1 MRILQFSTFDR
12 AGGAE
17 RAALNLH
24 QSYLALGHRSILIV
38 RHKRTDT
45 PDVLEYFPYENVSRP
60 GRFIQSIDQAINQL
74 PYFRGRY
81 RICDWLRRL
90 AVPQR
95 AWNHVRGVQNKPYAY
110 ISRLINGWNPDVIQ
124 AHNLHGD
131 YFDLRALPQFSP
143 RIPFVW
149 TLHDNW
155 PFTGHCGC
163 YIDCKRWQSGC
174 GSCPD
179 LNRPPAVLRDMT
191 RENWRFKKDI
201 YQRSRIAVSTP
212 SRWQIENVKRS
223 MLKPEECRLMPYGVD
238 TSTFHSGD
246 RQSARQRLGI
256 PADTFVCLFAAVSGS
271 SFNPYK
277 DFLTVKQAI
286 DVAVRATHPSE
297 MLFICLGNSNGDEA
311 GRVLYPGYITDPAVM
326 ADYFRAADVLL
337 HAARADN
344 SPFVILESLA
354 CGTPV
359 IATDVGGISEQIV
372 DGKTGYLVPRG
383 RSDLMADRLLEL
395 LKNPDQLE
403 NTKTLIRQSYE
414 PLSIRASA
422 INYIEW
428 FGQLI
433 IKRQ

>member
-1 MRILQFSTFDR
+1 
-12 AGGAE
+12 
-17 RAALNLH
+17 
-24 QSYLALGHRSILIV
+24 
-38 RHKRTDT
+38 
-45 PDVLEYFPYENVSRP
+45 
-60 GRFIQSIDQAINQL
+60 
-74 PYFRGRY
+74 
-81 RICDWLRRL
+81 
-90 AVPQR
+90 
-95 AWNHVRGVQNKPYAY
+95 
-110 ISRLINGWNPDVIQ
+110 
-124 AHNLHGD
+124 
-131 YFDLRALPQFSP
+131 
-143 RIPFVW
+143 
-149 TLHDNW
+149 
-155 PFTGHCGC
+155 
-163 YIDCKRWQSGC
+163 
-174 GSCPD
+174 
-179 LNRPPAVLRDMT
+179 
-191 RENWRFKKDI
+191 
-201 YQRSRIAVSTP
+201 
-212 SRWQIENVKRS
+212 
-223 MLKPEECRLMPYGVD
+223 MPYGVD

-271 SFNPYK
+271 GFNPYK